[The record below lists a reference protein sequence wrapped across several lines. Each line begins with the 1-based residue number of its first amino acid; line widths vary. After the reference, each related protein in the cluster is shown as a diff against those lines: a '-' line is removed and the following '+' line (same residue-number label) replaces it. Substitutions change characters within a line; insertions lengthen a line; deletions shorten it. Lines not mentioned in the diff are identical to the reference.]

1 MVRKSSFL
9 RAGDVKIMPLT
20 ASISRDFRVDAKLLL
35 MSRPASLTPLLLGRY
50 STRAYLD
57 KTVDPQTLRA
67 LFEAAQWAPSCFN
80 EQPWRFAVALKAVDA
95 EAFDRIA
102 STIVPGNAWALKAPV
117 LGISLANLSFERKGN
132 PNRWAG
138 YDTGAAMAHLT
149 VQAESLGLNVHQMG
163 GFDAAKAI
171 EVLHVPAGHEAMAA
185 FAIGYAVEPDPPA
198 EGSPRREFN
207 SLFVGSVPWGK

>member
-1 MVRKSSFL
+1 M
-9 RAGDVKIMPLT
+9 
-20 ASISRDFRVDAKLLL
+20 
-35 MSRPASLTPLLLGRY
+35 
-50 STRAYLD
+50 
-57 KTVDPQTLRA
+57 
-67 LFEAAQWAPSCFN
+67 FEAAQWAPSCFN
-80 EQPWRFAVALKAVDA
+80 EQPWRFAVAVKAVDA

-102 STIVPGNAWALKAPV
+102 STIAPGNAWALKAPI